1 VGNIHLSWDVVINRI
16 RLGGLI
22 CGLKIFLQLNMCQ
35 ELEIF
40 CSCIYVLGCRL
51 SVVRLCDSDFGITP
65 VEDIIINIII
75 VNVAVPVIILP
86 TEQER
91 EFLGKK
97 IWRDETIT
105 ALKEG
110 PKNVPKIYVGTILK
124 LPEG

>member
-1 VGNIHLSWDVVINRI
+1 MGNIHLSWDVVINRI

-110 PKNVPKIYVGTILK
+110 PKNVQKIYVGTILK